1 MGTIIVLC
9 SSGNEGMEQ
18 KQGVVRSAKKINPLL
33 TVNGTKCVW
42 IRRNCGLLVL
52 LSITAKDVLSCLHNP
67 KQSEL
72 TVPNSLHSACPQEQ
86 DLDVPIFVKESLR
99 SDPWEGE
106 EAQITKVS
114 FSASSTQEQ
123 SKALE
128 EIQIQMWIAQF
139 QFLPC
144 TTLHQHQEELIR
156 RLLAF
161 WVLSQKAALTT
172 PPPFFWW
179 PGTGAGQGTSDHVNW
194 VNTENN

>member
-1 MGTIIVLC
+1 MGPNVFEL
-9 SSGNEGMEQ
+9 GG
-18 KQGVVRSAKKINPLL
+18 
-33 TVNGTKCVW
+33 TVDFLSFCPS
-42 IRRNCGLLVL
+42 RPRMCCLV
-52 LSITAKDVLSCLHNP
+52 HNP

-86 DLDVPIFVKESLR
+86 DLDVPIFVKER

-144 TTLHQHQEELIR
+144 TTLHRHQEELIR

-194 VNTENN
+194 VNTFNN

>member
-1 MGTIIVLC
+1 MGPNVFEL
-9 SSGNEGMEQ
+9 GG
-18 KQGVVRSAKKINPLL
+18 
-33 TVNGTKCVW
+33 TVDFLSFCPS
-42 IRRNCGLLVL
+42 RPRMCCLV
-52 LSITAKDVLSCLHNP
+52 HNP

-86 DLDVPIFVKESLR
+86 DLDVPIFVKER

-156 RLLAF
+156 RLLA
-161 WVLSQKAALTT
+161 S
-172 PPPFFWW
+172 
-179 PGTGAGQGTSDHVNW
+179 
-194 VNTENN
+194 